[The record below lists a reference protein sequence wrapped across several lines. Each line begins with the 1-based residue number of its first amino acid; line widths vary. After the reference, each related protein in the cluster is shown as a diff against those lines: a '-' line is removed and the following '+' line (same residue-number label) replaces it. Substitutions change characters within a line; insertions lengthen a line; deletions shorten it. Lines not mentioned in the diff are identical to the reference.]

1 MTLTKRNKMADNTTQ
16 QIAELNQ
23 KVDTI
28 LEYVNQQRLKSQAI
42 DDLVADV
49 SIIGKDAYDS
59 TVKALDEHEVVLD
72 PDQLREL
79 GIRFAQN
86 VGNFNTLLD
95 TMGSAMDLV
104 KDVGPIAN
112 EVIIDTTKKLH
123 EFEQKGYFEFMK
135 EFGSIIDNIV
145 TYYSINDVRM
155 LADNVVT
162 ILDTVKNLTQP
173 DMLKSIDTAVKVF
186 ANMETENVPEYS
198 IFRVIREINK
208 PEMKKA
214 WGFLFTFMKNM
225 SSMDQEN
232 KQ

>member
-1 MTLTKRNKMADNTTQ
+1 MAEDTSK

-28 LEYVNQQRLKSQAI
+28 LEYVNQQRLKSQAV
-42 DDLVADV
+42 DDLVADA
-49 SIIGKDAYDS
+49 SIIGKDVYDS
-59 TVKALDEHEVVLD
+59 TVKALDDHEVVLD

-79 GIRFAQN
+79 GIRVAQN

-95 TMGSAMDLV
+95 TLGSAMDLM

-123 EFEQKGYFEFMK
+123 EFEQKGYFEFLM
-135 EFGSIIDNIV
+135 EFGQVIDNVV
-145 TYYSINDVRM
+145 THYSKEDVRL

-162 ILDTVKNLTQP
+162 IMDTVKNLTQP
-173 DMLKSIDTAVKVF
+173 DVLKSIDTAVKVF
-186 ANMETENVPEYS
+186 SSMETEDIPEYS

-214 WGFLFTFMKNM
+214 WGFLFTFLKNM
-225 SSMDQEN
+225 SRN
-232 KQ
+232 N

>member
-1 MTLTKRNKMADNTTQ
+1 MVENTSK
-16 QIAELNQ
+16 QIAELNE

-42 DDLVADV
+42 DDLVSDA
-49 SIIGKDAYDS
+49 SLIGKDVYDS
-59 TVKALDEHEVVLD
+59 TVKALDEREVVLE
-72 PDQLREL
+72 PDELREL
-79 GIRFAQN
+79 GIRLAQN
-86 VGNFNTLLD
+86 VGNFNTMLD
-95 TMGSAMDLV
+95 TLGSAMDLM

-112 EVIIDTTKKLH
+112 EVIIDATKTLH

-135 EFGSIIDNIV
+135 EFGAIIDNIV
-145 TYYSINDVRM
+145 THYDINDVRM

-162 ILDTVKNLTQP
+162 IMDTVKNLTQP

-198 IFRVIREINK
+198 IFKVIREINK

-214 WGFLFTFMKNM
+214 WGFLFTFLKNM
-225 SSMDQEN
+225 SSN
-232 KQ
+232 PN

>member
-1 MTLTKRNKMADNTTQ
+1 MADNTTK
-16 QIAELNQ
+16 QIEELNQ

-28 LEYVNQQRLKSQAI
+28 LEYVNQQRLKSQAV

-79 GIRFAQN
+79 GIRVAQN
-86 VGNFNTLLD
+86 VGNFNALLD
-95 TMGSAMDLV
+95 TMGSAMDLM

-112 EVIIDTTKKLH
+112 EVIIDTTRKLH

-135 EFGSIIDNIV
+135 EMGAILDNIV
-145 TYYSINDVRM
+145 THYGADDVRL

-173 DMLKSIDTAVKVF
+173 DVLKSIDTAVKVF
-186 ANMETENVPEYS
+186 SNMETEDVPEYS

-225 SSMDQEN
+225 TKNTINQ
-232 KQ
+232 

>member
-1 MTLTKRNKMADNTTQ
+1 MADNTNQ

-28 LEYVNQQRLKSQAI
+28 LEYVNQQRLKSQAV

-49 SIIGKDAYDS
+49 SIIGKDVYDS

-79 GIRFAQN
+79 GIRVAQN
-86 VGNFNTLLD
+86 IGNFNTMLD
-95 TMGSAMDLV
+95 TMGSAMDLL

-135 EFGSIIDNIV
+135 EAGAIIDNIV
-145 TYYSINDVRM
+145 THYGINDVRM
-155 LADNVVT
+155 LADNVVS
-162 ILDTVKNLTQP
+162 ILDTLKNLTQP
-173 DMLKSIDTAVKVF
+173 EMLKSMDTAVKVF
-186 ANMETENVPEYS
+186 SNMETQDIPEYS
-198 IFRVIREINK
+198 IFRVMREINK

-214 WGFLFTFMKNM
+214 WGFLLTFLKNM
-225 SSMDQEN
+225 SKSNDNEL
-232 KQ
+232 K

>member
-1 MTLTKRNKMADNTTQ
+1 MADTTNQ

-28 LEYVNQQRLKSQAI
+28 LEYVNQQRLKSQAV

-49 SIIGKDAYDS
+49 SIIGKDVYDS

-79 GIRFAQN
+79 GIRMAQN
-86 VGNFNTLLD
+86 VGNFNAILD
-95 TMGSAMDLV
+95 TLGSAMDLM

-123 EFEQKGYFEFMK
+123 EFEQKGYFEFMR
-135 EFGSIIDNIV
+135 EFGAIIDNVV
-145 TYYSINDVRM
+145 THYGVDDVRL

-173 DMLKSIDTAVKVF
+173 DVLKSIDTAVKVF
-186 ANMETENVPEYS
+186 SSMETEDIPEYS
-198 IFRVIREINK
+198 IFRAMRELNK

-214 WGFLFTFMKNM
+214 WGFLFTFLKNM
-225 SSMDQEN
+225 SRTNNNMNS
-232 KQ
+232 

>member
-1 MTLTKRNKMADNTTQ
+1 MADNTTQ

-59 TVKALDEHEVVLD
+59 TVKALDAHEVVLD

-86 VGNFNTLLD
+86 IGNFNILLD

-112 EVIIDTTKKLH
+112 EVIIDATKKLH
-123 EFEQKGYFEFMK
+123 EFEQKGYFEFLK
-135 EFGSIIDNIV
+135 EFGAIIDNVV
-145 TYYSINDVRM
+145 THYGINDVRM

-173 DMLKSIDTAVKVF
+173 EMLKSIDTAVKVF
-186 ANMETENVPEYS
+186 ANMETDNIPEYS
-198 IFRVIREINK
+198 IFRVMREINT

-232 KQ
+232 NK

>member
-1 MTLTKRNKMADNTTQ
+1 MADNTAK
-16 QIAELNQ
+16 QIEELNQ

-28 LEYVNQQRLKSQAI
+28 LEYVNQQRLKSQAL

-49 SIIGKDAYDS
+49 SIIGKDVYDS

-79 GIRFAQN
+79 AIRAAQN

-95 TMGSAMDLV
+95 TMGSVMDLM
-104 KDVGPIAN
+104 KDAGPIAN

-123 EFEQKGYFEFMK
+123 EFEQKGYFAFLK
-135 EFGSIIDNIV
+135 EFGGVIDNV
-145 TYYSINDVRM
+145 VGHYDVSDVRM
-155 LADNVVT
+155 LADNVVA

-173 DMLKSIDTAVKVF
+173 DVLKSIDTAVKVF
-186 ANMETENVPEYS
+186 SNMETENVPEYS
-198 IFRVIREINK
+198 IFRVMREINK

-214 WGFLFTFMKNM
+214 WGFLFTFLKNM
-225 SSMDQEN
+225 TKKN
-232 KQ
+232 IN

>member
-1 MTLTKRNKMADNTTQ
+1 MADNTTQ
-16 QIAELNQ
+16 QIAELTQ

-79 GIRFAQN
+79 GIRVAQN
-86 VGNFNTLLD
+86 IGNFNSLLD
-95 TMGSAMDLV
+95 TMGSMMDLL

-123 EFEQKGYFEFMK
+123 EFEQKGYFEFLK
-135 EFGSIIDNIV
+135 EFGVVIDNIV
-145 TYYSINDVRM
+145 TYYEVNDVRM

-162 ILDTVKNLTQP
+162 ILDSVKNLTQP
-173 DMLKSIDTAVKVF
+173 EMLKSIDTAVKVF
-186 ANMETENVPEYS
+186 SNMETENVPEYS
-198 IFRVIREINK
+198 IFRVMRRLT
-208 PEMKKA
+208 PPR
-214 WGFLFTFMKNM
+214 
-225 SSMDQEN
+225 
-232 KQ
+232 